1 MKKETFET
9 ITRRKR
15 VVSQHE
21 KRRRKK
27 PKNNKSDKF
36 VKIIAPV
43 SIDLYSPKNYDIFCG
58 FISSVKECLLSSKG
72 VYICFRTTK
81 KITAAAGIVLVAEFD
96 KIVGRFGKYKVK
108 ATFPVPIR
116 DKFGNEKRTVES
128 ILNRIGFFN
137 LIGKTERN
145 ISEAAD
151 VRCWTH
157 MTGSTADGESAG
169 KILSLVQEMLPANV
183 RKDLYR
189 GSIEAL
195 SNCVE
200 HAYIDHDDYCF
211 EDKSKRWWMFASI
224 YYDRLVLI
232 VCDLGVGIPNTI
244 YKTQNESIIKDI
256 LDKFGI
262 TGSREGELIKVAT
275 HVKETRT
282 NMKHRGWGGQD
293 IRSPIRDGRDANL
306 SIFSN
311 RGRYRCSN
319 KRKLTGDV
327 VPMETFYDNRKSIG
341 GTVIEWS
348 VKI

>member
-1 MKKETFET
+1 MKKENFDT
-9 ITRRKR
+9 IIRRKR
-15 VVSQHE
+15 VVYQHE
-21 KRRRKK
+21 KRKRKK
-27 PKNNKSDKF
+27 LRCIPKDDF
-36 VKIIAPV
+36 IKIVAPV
-43 SIDLYSPKNYDIFCG
+43 AIDLYSPSNYDIFCR
-58 FISSVKECLLSSKG
+58 FIVDVKRALFSYKG
-72 VYICFRTTK
+72 VYICFRSTK
-81 KITAAAGIVLVAEFD
+81 KVTAAAGIVLVAEFD
-96 KIVGRFGKYKVK
+96 KMVEKFGRHKVK
-108 ATFPVPIR
+108 ATLPVPDR

-128 ILNRIGFFN
+128 ILNRIGFFR

-145 ISEAAD
+145 ITEAAD
-151 VRCWTH
+151 VRCWNH
-157 MTGSTADGESAG
+157 ITGSTADGESAG
-169 KILSLVQEMLPANV
+169 KILSLVQEILPTNV

-200 HAYIDHDDYCF
+200 HAYIEHSDYCF
-211 EDKSKRWWMFASI
+211 EDRSKRWWMFASI

-262 TGSREGELIKVAT
+262 AGSREGELIKVAT

-282 NMKHRGWGGQD
+282 KMKHRGWGGQD

-311 RGRYRCSN
+311 KGRYRCSN
-319 KRKLTGDV
+319 KRKLNGDV
-327 VPMETFYDNRKSIG
+327 VPMETFYDNRLSIG